1 VSEVVAIGDVGQPAR
16 VVGRSPWALAG
27 RRLLRNRIAL
37 VALVGFVVILV
48 ACIAAGWYA
57 HSVAHTHPFEST
69 VDGTTIINGKPHPV
83 MVESTGGLGLG
94 VTPIG
99 PTWDLHHYFLGA
111 DSQGRDV
118 AARLLYGGR
127 TSLEVSIAAALLTAV
142 IGTVVGLVA
151 GFFGGWPDRII
162 SRLVDIWMAFPPV
175 LLSILLVA
183 VLGPGLSSVI
193 IAIAVIDWTRFCRVV
208 RAEAMSQARMDY
220 VENAR
225 IAGYGRIG
233 IMLREVLPNV
243 VPSIVAL
250 LSLEMGIAVIVEAIL
265 SFVNLSISTDDPTW
279 GSIIAE
285 GRLSI
290 HQAWW
295 VLVFPLIT
303 LILTV
308 LSFSQF
314 GEALKT
320 RFDPVLR

>member
-1 VSEVVAIGDVGQPAR
+1 MAEAR
-16 VVGRSPWALAG
+16 ISRRGLSPRLWLAG
-27 RRLLRNRIAL
+27 GWLLLALLAAIFAPLIAPQDPLAQDLMLERLPPFWLDGAEPGYWLGTDSLGRDLLSRLIFGGRIAFI
-37 VALVGFVVILV
+37 VAF
-48 ACIAAGWYA
+48 
-57 HSVAHTHPFEST
+57 
-69 VDGTTIINGKPHPV
+69 
-83 MVESTGGLGLG
+83 
-94 VTPIG
+94 
-99 PTWDLHHYFLGA
+99 
-111 DSQGRDV
+111 
-118 AARLLYGGR
+118 
-127 TSLEVSIAAALLTAV
+127 AAATSACL
-142 IGTVVGLVA
+142 IGSALGLVA
-151 GFFGGWPDRII
+151 GYFGGWADRII
-162 SRLVDIWMAFPPV
+162 SRVVDVWMAFPPV
-175 LLSILLVA
+175 LFAILLVA
-183 VLGPGLSSVI
+183 VLGTGLSSVI
-193 IAIAVIDWTRFCRVV
+193 IAIAVIDWTRFCRVI

-220 VENAR
+220 VESAR

-243 VPSIVAL
+243 VPSVIAL

-279 GSIIAE
+279 GGIIAE

-314 GEALKT
+314 GEGLKA

>member
-1 VSEVVAIGDVGQPAR
+1 MDEAR
-16 VVGRSPWALAG
+16 ISRHGSRARLWLAG
-27 RRLLRNRIAL
+27 GWLVIALLAAIFAPLVAPQDPLAQDLMLERLPPFWLSGAEPGYWLGTDSLGRDLLSRLIFGARIAFI
-37 VALVGFVVILV
+37 VAF
-48 ACIAAGWYA
+48 
-57 HSVAHTHPFEST
+57 
-69 VDGTTIINGKPHPV
+69 
-83 MVESTGGLGLG
+83 
-94 VTPIG
+94 
-99 PTWDLHHYFLGA
+99 
-111 DSQGRDV
+111 
-118 AARLLYGGR
+118 
-127 TSLEVSIAAALLTAV
+127 AAALAACLVGSTL
-142 IGTVVGLVA
+142 GLVA
-151 GFFGGWPDRII
+151 GYFGGWADRII
-162 SRLVDIWMAFPPV
+162 SRIVDVWMAFPPV
-175 LLSILLVA
+175 LFAILLVA
-183 VLGPGLSSVI
+183 VLGTGLSSVI
-193 IAIAVIDWTRFCRVV
+193 IAIAVIDWTRFCRVI
-208 RAEAMSQARMDY
+208 RAETMGQSRMDY

-279 GSIIAE
+279 GGIIAE

-295 VLVFPLIT
+295 VLVFPLVT

-314 GEALKT
+314 GEGLRA

>member
-1 VSEVVAIGDVGQPAR
+1 MDEGRISRHGSGAR
-16 VVGRSPWALAG
+16 LWLAG
-27 RRLLRNRIAL
+27 GWLLLALLAAIFAPLIAPQNPLAQDLMFERLPPFWMSGAEPGFWLGTDSLGRDLLSRLIFGARIAFI
-37 VALVGFVVILV
+37 VAF
-48 ACIAAGWYA
+48 
-57 HSVAHTHPFEST
+57 
-69 VDGTTIINGKPHPV
+69 
-83 MVESTGGLGLG
+83 
-94 VTPIG
+94 
-99 PTWDLHHYFLGA
+99 
-111 DSQGRDV
+111 
-118 AARLLYGGR
+118 
-127 TSLEVSIAAALLTAV
+127 AAALAACL
-142 IGTVVGLVA
+142 VGSTLGLIA
-151 GFFGGWPDRII
+151 GYFGGWADRII
-162 SRLVDIWMAFPPV
+162 SRIVDVWMAFPPV
-175 LLSILLVA
+175 LFAILLVA
-183 VLGPGLSSVI
+183 VLGTGLSSVI
-193 IAIAVIDWTRFCRVV
+193 IAIAVIDWTRFCRVI
-208 RAEAMSQARMDY
+208 RGETMGQARMDY

-279 GSIIAE
+279 GGIIAE

-295 VLVFPLIT
+295 VLVFPLVT

-314 GEALKT
+314 GEGLKA